1 MLGIQVFNKRILYIL
16 LNNLLI
22 SFVVI
27 ILLNNQDFT
36 DNLHKKITMNLE
48 IEQQQKFAE
57 QFSKLIENAP
67 KKFKD
72 KWDGEIKFIR
82 PAQTKIIPAFNSNLI
97 DILPAQYR
105 TQFEILRNKYYSKT
119 L

>member
-1 MLGIQVFNKRILYIL
+1 
-16 LNNLLI
+16 
-22 SFVVI
+22 
-27 ILLNNQDFT
+27 
-36 DNLHKKITMNLE
+36 MNRE
-48 IEQQQKFAE
+48 IDQQQKFAE

-72 KWDGEIKFIR
+72 KWDGEIKFINSAR
-82 PAQTKIIPAFNSNLI
+82 TKLTPSFNSNLI
-97 DILPAQYR
+97 DMLPAVYR